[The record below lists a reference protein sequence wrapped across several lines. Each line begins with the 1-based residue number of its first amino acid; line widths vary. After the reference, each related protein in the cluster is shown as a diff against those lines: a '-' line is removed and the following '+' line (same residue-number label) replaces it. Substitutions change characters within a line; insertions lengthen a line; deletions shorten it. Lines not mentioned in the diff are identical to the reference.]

1 MIHAGTKVRRKDQRQ
16 SDLLPEPAISKTNS
30 ARLYESGLGRNVC
43 VFHALNAFWFPV
55 TDQTV
60 RPT

>member
-1 MIHAGTKVRRKDQRQ
+1 MIQAGTKVWHKDQRQ
-16 SDLLPEPAISKTNS
+16 SDLPPEPAISKTNS
-30 ARLYESGLGRNVC
+30 ARLYESGRSRNVC
-43 VFHALNAFWFPV
+43 VFHPLNAFWFPV